1 MATIHVRTDDKLK
14 KSANKVF
21 KSIGLDMSNGI
32 KIFLHQVVI
41 TNSIPFKIRTVNGFT
56 VEEEKKMLKEAE
68 KFRKDYKAGKVKLYN
83 SAKEMHDDILK

>member
-1 MATIHVRTDDKLK
+1 MATIHIRTDDKLK

-21 KSIGLDMSNGI
+21 NSIGLDMSNGI

-56 VEEEKKMLKEAE
+56 VEEEKEMLKEAE
-68 KFRKDYKAGKVKLYN
+68 KFRKDYKAGK
-83 SAKEMHDDILK
+83 AKVYETAEAMMKDLLK